1 MFVFFI
7 RLFKGAR
14 SMCYSFFYRHHN
26 KNILNAQNLLK
37 TRFWH
42 VYFNCRKA
50 RRLTVRMANIAYRK
64 NLLHMDR
71 KLLVMYTKYN
81 FMLAQHYFD
90 YVRMN
95 YFLRNLNCFIQ
106 FYSISDLEENT
117 FVIHFICDDC
127 VLTVNL
133 KYYSK

>member
-1 MFVFFI
+1 
-7 RLFKGAR
+7 
-14 SMCYSFFYRHHN
+14 
-26 KNILNAQNLLK
+26 
-37 TRFWH
+37 
-42 VYFNCRKA
+42 
-50 RRLTVRMANIAYRK
+50 
-64 NLLHMDR
+64 MDR